1 MFLKRFYVP
10 AKSRFGLRTN
20 EVSIKKTC
28 SKHVL
33 KNTLKFPAGEIFDKC
48 LLQSLYENIQVFS
61 SDTL

>member
-28 SKHVL
+28 GKHVL
-33 KNTLKFPAGEIFDKC
+33 KNTLKFPVGEIFDKC
-48 LLQSLYENIQVFS
+48 LLQSLYENTLIFS

>member
-28 SKHVL
+28 GKHVL
-33 KNTLKFPAGEIFDKC
+33 KNTLKFPVG
-48 LLQSLYENIQVFS
+48 
-61 SDTL
+61 